1 MSCNAI
7 TQHSQGVIPPMT
19 HYSDSE
25 KALINV
31 REAHTAAE
39 FEQKD
44 ADAAIA
50 TMADH
55 PVLIHVPVNTG
66 ATGRTELRR
75 FYAEIFIPQMPPDV
89 ELQFFRAA

>member
-1 MSCNAI
+1 
-7 TQHSQGVIPPMT
+7 MT

-25 KALINV
+25 KALIDV
-31 REAHTAAE
+31 WQAHTLAE

-50 TMADH
+50 TMTDH

-66 ATGRTELRR
+66 AK
-75 FYAEIFIPQMPPDV
+75 
-89 ELQFFRAA
+89 

>member
-1 MSCNAI
+1 
-7 TQHSQGVIPPMT
+7 MT

-25 KALINV
+25 KALIDV
-31 REAHTAAE
+31 WEAHTAAE

-50 TMADH
+50 TMTDH

-75 FYAEIFIPQMPPDV
+75 FYQEIFIPQKLARRRVAITLAQRITEP
-89 ELQFFRAA
+89 LNR